1 MSHRRR
7 PSALLSSL
15 GRTFAFVALAFSF
28 AGCSLLSSNSA
39 PPPPIVAVPRQ
50 PDPNAPRLAALET
63 RQFTLSAGQELVGE
77 TQVLFARYENTFSAI
92 GREYDLGYEE
102 MRSANPGVDQWLP
115 GEGTPIYLPTQSIL
129 PDAARKGIVINVPAM
144 RLYYFTVEKSGTTEK
159 PAGTGKSAADPAAG
173 TTTVTT
179 YPIGIGAEGWATPF
193 GDAKVT
199 QKARDPVWYVPASVR
214 KEHLERGDK
223 LPSVVPPGPDN
234 PLGAFAMTLSIPSY
248 LIHGTNKPDG
258 VGMRSSHGCI
268 RLYPEDIEALFSR
281 VPKGTPVRIVN
292 QPLLAAWHD
301 GQLYLEVHPPLA
313 EEKHDLVAEA
323 EVALKSALERAGP
336 AAAGVAIDSAVVE
349 RIVNEQRG
357 VPLPVLRS
365 DRSLEQY
372 LAASRIVVNTVAV
385 AVAEEGRQVAG
396 AASAGR

>member
-1 MSHRRR
+1 MSHRGRS
-7 PSALLSSL
+7 SAHLAPL
-15 GRTFAFVALAFSF
+15 GRALAFVALASVF
-28 AGCSLLSSNSA
+28 AGCSMMKPNGSE
-39 PPPPIVAVPRQ
+39 PPPVVAAPTQ
-50 PDPNAPRLAALET
+50 PDPNAPRLAALDT
-63 RQFTLSAGQELVGE
+63 RQFTLSEGQELVGE

-102 MRSANPGVDQWLP
+102 MRRANPGVDQWLP

-129 PDAARKGIVINVPAM
+129 PAAPHKGIVINVPAM
-144 RLYYFTVEKSGTTEK
+144 RLYYFVTEK
-159 PAGTGKSAADPAAG
+159 GTAQKAVAPADKLAAAAPA

-193 GDAKVT
+193 GEAKVT
-199 QKARDPVWYVPASVR
+199 QKAKDPVWYVPASVR

-223 LPSVVPPGPDN
+223 LPAVVPPGPEN

-268 RLYPEDIEALFSR
+268 RLYPEDIEALFGR

-292 QPLLAAWHD
+292 QPLLAAWRD

-313 EEKHDLVAEA
+313 EEQHDLVAEA
-323 EVALKSALERAGP
+323 EVALKGALERAGP
-336 AAAGVAIDSAVVE
+336 AAAGVEIDAAAVR
-349 RIVNEQRG
+349 RIVTEQRG
-357 VPLPVLRS
+357 IPLPVVKSERS
-365 DRSLEQY
+365 FEQY
-372 LAASRIVVNTVAV
+372 LAASRIVVNTVPA
-385 AVAEEGRQVAG
+385 AVAEEGRQ
-396 AASAGR
+396 AASGSASASR